1 MTTEADPRAEYRR
14 RLRHR
19 QATII
24 GGTSACLAALVV
36 VSLLV
41 WTGVL
46 PSLYEP
52 GFSSPSDGATPVVQP
67 CPPADAVTVEL
78 ASFSIN
84 VYNGT
89 DAAGLAG
96 TVADEL
102 SDSGLTVANT
112 ADWPR
117 GSYDGDIQLTTST
130 AGLANA
136 YTLAQIFT
144 GTVVVQIDET
154 QDPADPTVSVV
165 LGEGYKAGILSSA
178 EIGILRG
185 GEPIVAPT
193 GCAAAT
199 TAATE
204 APATSG

>member
-1 MTTEADPRAEYRR
+1 M
-14 RLRHR
+14 
-19 QATII
+19 
-24 GGTSACLAALVV
+24 
-36 VSLLV
+36 SLLV

-46 PSLYEP
+46 PSPYEP
-52 GFSSPSDGATPVVQP
+52 GFSSPNDDATPVVQP
-67 CPPADAVTVEL
+67 CPPADAVTAEL
-78 ASFSIN
+78 TSFSVN

-89 DAAGLAG
+89 ETAGLAG

-144 GTVVVQIDET
+144 GTVIVQIDET

-165 LGEGYKAGILSSA
+165 LGEGYKDGILSSA

-185 GEPIVAPT
+185 GEPITAPT
-193 GCAAAT
+193 GCAAPT